1 MHARPAFHCIT
12 VVFAIEYRRKRTFKG
27 GRSMDNFV
35 FKEPSRIE
43 LVEGKTHLLSYQPYA
58 IQHNRIRLRILS
70 IFEAFLEKMSCIV
83 LDNTDV
89 YLNKDNLYIP
99 DAMIVC
105 NRSIL
110 HDDAVYGSPDLVV
123 EVLSPSTAK
132 NDRGPKMRHY
142 AEAGVKEYW
151 IVTPVGKTVEV
162 YYNHNGRFEIDAVY
176 TDFSDHD
183 LELMDDDD
191 RKNVCLEIPVSLYD
205 DFRVKVKDIFVNT
218 DGFQ

>member
-1 MHARPAFHCIT
+1 
-12 VVFAIEYRRKRTFKG
+12 
-27 GRSMDNFV
+27 MDNFV

-151 IVTPVGKTVEV
+151 IVTPIGKTVEV
-162 YYNHNGRFEIDAVY
+162 YYNHDGRFDIDAVY

-183 LELMDDDD
+183 LELMNDDD
-191 RKNVCLEIPVSLYD
+191 RRDVRLEIPVSLYD
-205 DFRVKVKDIFVNT
+205 DFHVKVKDIFVNT
-218 DGFQ
+218 DGFQETCSYEKEPLQSQQLLFQCKCFRFFS

>member
-1 MHARPAFHCIT
+1 
-12 VVFAIEYRRKRTFKG
+12 
-27 GRSMDNFV
+27 
-35 FKEPSRIE
+35 
-43 LVEGKTHLLSYQPYA
+43 
-58 IQHNRIRLRILS
+58 
-70 IFEAFLEKMSCIV
+70 
-83 LDNTDV
+83 
-89 YLNKDNLYIP
+89 
-99 DAMIVC
+99 
-105 NRSIL
+105 
-110 HDDAVYGSPDLVV
+110 
-123 EVLSPSTAK
+123 
-132 NDRGPKMRHY
+132 MRHY
-142 AEAGVKEYW
+142 AEAGVREYW

>member
-1 MHARPAFHCIT
+1 
-12 VVFAIEYRRKRTFKG
+12 
-27 GRSMDNFV
+27 MDNFF

-151 IVTPVGKTVEV
+151 IVTPIGKTVEV
-162 YYNHNGRFEIDAVY
+162 YYNHDGRFDIDAVY

-183 LELMDDDD
+183 LELMNDDD
-191 RKNVCLEIPVSLYD
+191 RRDVRLEIPVSLYD
-205 DFRVKVKDIFVNT
+205 DFHVKVKDIFVNT

>member
-1 MHARPAFHCIT
+1 MENLTYKDPPC
-12 VVFAIEYRRKRTFKG
+12 V
-27 GRSMDNFV
+27 
-35 FKEPSRIE
+35 E
-43 LVEGKTHLLSYQPYA
+43 LIEGKSFILSYQPHA
-58 IQHNRIRLRILS
+58 IRHNRVRLQILS
-70 IFEAFLEKMSCIV
+70 TFEAFLENAPYIV
-83 LDNTDV
+83 LDNTDI
-89 YLNKDNLYIP
+89 YLDDKNHYVP

-105 NRSIL
+105 NRSII
-110 HDDAVYGSPDLVV
+110 HDDAIYGAPDLVV

-162 YYNHNGRFEIDAVY
+162 YYNHDGRFEIDAVY

>member
-1 MHARPAFHCIT
+1 
-12 VVFAIEYRRKRTFKG
+12 
-27 GRSMDNFV
+27 
-35 FKEPSRIE
+35 
-43 LVEGKTHLLSYQPYA
+43 
-58 IQHNRIRLRILS
+58 
-70 IFEAFLEKMSCIV
+70 MSCIV

-151 IVTPVGKTVEV
+151 IVTPIGKTVEV
-162 YYNHNGRFEIDAVY
+162 YYNHDGRFDIDAVY

-183 LELMDDDD
+183 LELMNDDD
-191 RKNVCLEIPVSLYD
+191 RRDVRLEIPVSLYD
-205 DFRVKVKDIFVNT
+205 DFHVKVKDIFVNT
-218 DGFQ
+218 DDFQ

>member
-1 MHARPAFHCIT
+1 
-12 VVFAIEYRRKRTFKG
+12 
-27 GRSMDNFV
+27 MDNLAY
-35 FKEPSRIE
+35 KEPPRVE
-43 LVEGKTHLLSYQPYA
+43 LIEGKTYLMSPRPHIS
-58 IQHNRIRLRILS
+58 HNRVSFRIAH
-70 IFEAFLEKMSCIV
+70 IFENYLEGKRCVAFA
-83 LDNTDV
+83 DGTDV
-89 YLNKDNLYIP
+89 YLDDKNHYVP

-110 HDDAVYGSPDLVV
+110 HEDAVYGAPDLVV

-151 IVTPVGKTVEV
+151 IVTPIGKTVEV
-162 YYNHNGRFEIDAVY
+162 YYNHDGRFDIDAVY

-191 RKNVCLEIPVSLYD
+191 RKDVRLEIPVSLYKN
-205 DFRVKVKDIFVNT
+205 FFVKVRDIFVNT
-218 DGFQ
+218 DGFQKN

>member
-1 MHARPAFHCIT
+1 
-12 VVFAIEYRRKRTFKG
+12 
-27 GRSMDNFV
+27 MDNFV

-151 IVTPVGKTVEV
+151 IVTHCEGNKRHYEE
-162 YYNHNGRFEIDAVY
+162 G
-176 TDFSDHD
+176 
-183 LELMDDDD
+183 
-191 RKNVCLEIPVSLYD
+191 
-205 DFRVKVKDIFVNT
+205 
-218 DGFQ
+218 